1 MKVVETRS
9 RKWLNTKFK
18 NSLSF
23 SKKTRNFLGL
33 FMFLFLRKWNLIEI
47 VSTRTHHITSFHF
60 KELEFYLVW
69 YYYYISMVISPLR
82 IRQTIPFSHLNYA
95 SSWLIFEEEKIQF
108 NVNVYRFCC
117 CYLFKRNECKQ
128 TPLQQWQPQKNRNS
142 VYVCVCVMRMRIDYK
157 NSCREKAEP
166 PTMAIRVRTLLTP
179 MRIEKKNLLS
189 TK

>member
-9 RKWLNTKFK
+9 RKWFNPKFK

-23 SKKTRNFLGL
+23 STKTRNFLGL

-117 CYLFKRNECKQ
+117 WYLFKRNECKQ

-142 VYVCVCVMRMRIDYK
+142 VYVCVCVWWEWELIIKIAVERKLSRRQWPFACAHCWHRWE
-157 NSCREKAEP
+157 SR
-166 PTMAIRVRTLLTP
+166 
-179 MRIEKKNLLS
+179 KKS
-189 TK
+189 AFD